1 VPAFA
6 GLTRALVARKPLQPA
21 LACHRLCPDLPLG
34 LPKLGCKAD
43 SSFLITNHF
52 PSICCPEM
60 RSRYHPAFGGTA
72 SRADVRMCSCD
83 RQAGQRS
90 PASSPDT
97 SQQGLLLP
105 FGWRA
110 GLESLTHQQALGFAG
125 NLSLP
130 CHKALLNLP
139 PPKPTSRFQK
149 PELQVEI
156 PCSVLTIASP
166 AGTCG
171 KGKKSHMAFWTHV
184 SLRSLA
190 SEGRSQQPG
199 K

>member
-1 VPAFA
+1 M
-6 GLTRALVARKPLQPA
+6 
-21 LACHRLCPDLPLG
+21 
-34 LPKLGCKAD
+34 
-43 SSFLITNHF
+43 ITNHF

-60 RSRYHPAFGGTA
+60 RSWYHPAFDGTA
-72 SRADVRMCSCD
+72 SRADVRICSCD
-83 RQAGQRS
+83 RQTGQK
-90 PASSPDT
+90 PAASSSDT
-97 SQQGLLLP
+97 TQQGLLP
-105 FGWRA
+105 HFGWRA
-110 GLESLTHQQALGFAG
+110 GLESLTHQQALRFAG

-130 CHKALLNLP
+130 CHKALLNLL

-156 PCSVLTIASP
+156 PCSALIIASP

-190 SEGRSQQPG
+190 SEGRSHQPG